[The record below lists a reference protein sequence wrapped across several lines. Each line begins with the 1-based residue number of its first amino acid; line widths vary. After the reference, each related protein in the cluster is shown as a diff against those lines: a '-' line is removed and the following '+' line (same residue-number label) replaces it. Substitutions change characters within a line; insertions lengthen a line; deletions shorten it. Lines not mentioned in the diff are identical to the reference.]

1 MTVSSAW
8 KDSDTIFAL
17 VSDQTDWHLL
27 KVDLNIE
34 EVYFT
39 TITVSTGSDFEIIGS
54 ALYGSSTEFYY
65 AGYTKSLT
73 DGTQST
79 TNSKKIGFV
88 MISDTSEEET
98 NCLSFSHD
106 WNPTTGG
113 TAISHDNTITWNL
126 EETSG
131 ARIDNY
137 KTTIIPSDFLDTS
150 ETKISNEV
158 E

>member
-1 MTVSSAW
+1 
-8 KDSDTIFAL
+8 
-17 VSDQTDWHLL
+17 
-27 KVDLNIE
+27 
-34 EVYFT
+34 
-39 TITVSTGSDFEIIGS
+39 
-54 ALYGSSTEFYY
+54 
-65 AGYTKSLT
+65 
-73 DGTQST
+73 
-79 TNSKKIGFV
+79 

-113 TAISHDNTITWNL
+113 TAISHDNSITWNL

-137 KTTIIPSDFLDTS
+137 KTTIIPEFEHEEMVDPDTGETVVDSTGATVYVETPASFDTS